1 MSASS
6 VTTSTA
12 SPSHVRPLAA
22 VVYEAGFDLGRLLGD
37 VCDRL
42 AARGDLVIGGVLPT
56 DGGLHANG
64 RREMLLR
71 DIGSGRTTA
80 ISQEL
85 GAGAD
90 SCILDPDGFARTR
103 VGLAAAIAAGADLIV
118 MGKFAKREVEGQG
131 IRAEIA
137 DCLAAGIPALVAL
150 RSTRREA
157 FEAFAGD
164 DWQAL
169 APRVEAVIDWAL
181 AATGRPPS
189 SAAAGASGATTGRRV
204 DPAG

>member
-1 MSASS
+1 MSAMSATPS
-6 VTTSTA
+6 PATTS
-12 SPSHVRPLAA
+12 PVHPLAV
-22 VVYEAGFDLGRLLGD
+22 VVYEPGFDLGRFLGD
-37 VCDRL
+37 VCERL
-42 AARGDLVIGGVLPT
+42 AARGDLAIGGVLPT

-103 VGLAAAIAAGADLIV
+103 VELAAAIAAGADLMV
-118 MGKFAKREVEGQG
+118 LGKFAKREAEGHG

-137 DCLAAGIPALVAL
+137 ECLAAGIPALVAM
-150 RSTRREA
+150 RTTRRA
-157 FEAFAGD
+157 DFESFAGS

-169 APRVEAVIDWAL
+169 PPSIDAVVAWAL
-181 AATGRPPS
+181 AATGR
-189 SAAAGASGATTGRRV
+189 A
-204 DPAG
+204 D